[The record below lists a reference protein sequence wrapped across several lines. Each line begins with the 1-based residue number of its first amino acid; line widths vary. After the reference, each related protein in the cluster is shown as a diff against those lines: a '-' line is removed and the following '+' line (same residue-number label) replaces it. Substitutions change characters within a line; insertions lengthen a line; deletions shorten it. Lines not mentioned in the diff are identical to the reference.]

1 MNSSESRPSEPPIF
15 FIHIPKTGGNTVVSH
30 LLAFMPVDRVY
41 PPPPELTLLDT
52 QLAEARAVLPR
63 LRFLHGHT
71 QNKVAEQLPLDQMR
85 LVTFIRHP
93 VRLVVSHYLHFRYAP
108 ELGMHRA
115 AKEFGIAEFIRRYPS
130 FGTNPQARYLSRTC
144 GLLVPSGPGE
154 TMDMV
159 GRGLAALDRM
169 AFVGITERMTES
181 LQAMSESFGLPFFE
195 VGRHNEGRASRDEV
209 QACEAVLRQ
218 DEFLMRLGA
227 DHAMR
232 LEAERRLDN
241 IQLEKRIAAIRA
253 ALVAGLQGN
262 RPMPWVLARDGQ
274 AAVTFL
280 DGWFPQSWLGKP
292 AVETDHWWTR
302 ERPRLLVAS
311 LDHRPLLLRM
321 KVIQTL
327 AFAPGE
333 IKAQFGRHICAPAVE
348 SNPDGTAV
356 LTWRIDAP
364 TLRQNDGVVAVTL
377 KAPRLRS
384 FADLDPALN
393 DFDLRGFAAREITVL
408 PTED

>member
-1 MNSSESRPSEPPIF
+1 M
-15 FIHIPKTGGNTVVSH
+15 
-30 LLAFMPVDRVY
+30 
-41 PPPPELTLLDT
+41 
-52 QLAEARAVLPR
+52 
-63 LRFLHGHT
+63 
-71 QNKVAEQLPLDQMR
+71 
-85 LVTFIRHP
+85 
-93 VRLVVSHYLHFRYAP
+93 
-108 ELGMHRA
+108 RA
-115 AKEFGIAEFIRRYPS
+115 AP
-130 FGTNPQARYLSRTC
+130 
-144 GLLVPSGPGE
+144 
-154 TMDMV
+154 
-159 GRGLAALDRM
+159 
-169 AFVGITERMTES
+169 
-181 LQAMSESFGLPFFE
+181 
-195 VGRHNEGRASRDEV
+195 RDEV
-209 QACEAVLRQ
+209 QACEAVPVRTNSSCASART
-218 DEFLMRLGA
+218 MTA
-227 DHAMR
+227 

-262 RPMPWVLARDGQ
+262 RPMPWVLARDGSQ

-384 FADLDPALN
+384 FDDLDPALN

-408 PTED
+408 PAEG